1 MNDTAGKFKIET
13 VFKGLKSPTDT
24 AFLDPK
30 NPDDII
36 VLEKIRA
43 LYKEL
48 LTESCKISHSLM

>member
-13 VFKGLKSPTDT
+13 VFKGLKSPTDKV
-24 AFLDPK
+24 FLDPK

-48 LTESCKISHSLM
+48 LTSYHKMVPR